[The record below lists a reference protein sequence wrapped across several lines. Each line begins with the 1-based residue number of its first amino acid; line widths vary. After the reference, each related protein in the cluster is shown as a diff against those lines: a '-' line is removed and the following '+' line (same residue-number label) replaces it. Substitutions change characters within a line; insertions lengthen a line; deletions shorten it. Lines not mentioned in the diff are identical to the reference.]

1 MTVSPSFLLMTV
13 LRNLRAGRR
22 TAALMMLGFV
32 AGWLIPAALLSA
44 ARYQQHVLEAG
55 MMTDARRIIR
65 LEEHPSPEPVDAR
78 TGDRPSAAELYDLLP
93 GLDPSVES
101 VSRRSVYTGVLHDG
115 DGWRHA
121 LIQSVDPSYIG
132 LFRAYIRHGG
142 ALAGGRTCIAGIQP
156 ALDWWGGSAVGR
168 EIRVGAGSCI
178 AAGETEVDDRH
189 LTVVEEDGTFRGWTQ
204 LFVKVKESGD
214 VDGILAKIRLAA
226 GEDWRVERMDEALR
240 RMRAQLLEVYAFVIA
255 VALIALLWSLLNI
268 GSIMA
273 LLMRER
279 RKRHGI
285 ALAIGARPRTL
296 RAEAFLELFAVSTLS
311 LMAVFTVL
319 KAAQPVVTRYLFPVR
334 PDPAVMLTVFAL
346 HLLVC
351 AAAGFAL
358 TRRYRKPDVI
368 IRLMREAD

>member
-1 MTVSPSFLLMTV
+1 MTASTSFLLLTV

-22 TAALMMLGFV
+22 TAALMMLGFA
-32 AGWLIPAALLSA
+32 AGWLLPAAMLA
-44 ARYQQHVLEAG
+44 AGRYQQLVLEAG
-55 MMTDARRIIR
+55 MMPDARRIIR
-65 LEEHPSPEPVDAR
+65 LEEHPSPEPADAR
-78 TGDRPSAAELYDLLP
+78 TGDRPSAAELYDRLR

-101 VSRRSVYTGVLHDG
+101 VSRRSVYAGVLHDG
-115 DGWRHA
+115 GGWRHA

-132 LFRAYIRHGG
+132 LFRAYIRRGG
-142 ALAGGRTCIAGIQP
+142 ASDGGRTCIAGIRP
-156 ALDWWGGSAVGR
+156 ALDWWGGSGIGR
-168 EIRVGAGSCI
+168 EIRVGADGCTVT
-178 AAGETEVDDRH
+178 GETEVDDRH

-214 VDGILAKIRLAA
+214 VDGILEKIRLAA
-226 GEDWRVERMDEALR
+226 GEDWRVERMDEAQR
-240 RMRAQLLEVYAFVIA
+240 RERTQLMEVYAFVIA

-268 GSIMA
+268 GSTMA

-279 RKRHGI
+279 RKKHGI
-285 ALAIGARPRTL
+285 GLAIGARPRII
-296 RAEAFLELFAVSTLS
+296 RAEAFLELLAVSTVS
-311 LMAVFTVL
+311 LIAVFAVL
-319 KAAQPVVTRYLFPVR
+319 KAARPVVTRYLFPVH

-358 TRRYRKPDVI
+358 TRRYRKPGII